1 MILRRADCSG
11 LLERTARQKWGKELR
26 FDTAV
31 LQQDHLI
38 WPENF
43 TKFVGKIDFEHIY
56 FKCYYLTN
64 YLKI

>member
-38 WPENF
+38 
-43 TKFVGKIDFEHIY
+43 
-56 FKCYYLTN
+56 
-64 YLKI
+64 